1 MGDADVAFFS
11 DGMEHTVPAGH
22 IFRLDP
28 GASITLPPKLYHSF
42 WAESSP
48 VFAGEVST
56 VNDDERDNR
65 FFESIGR
72 FPSIEEDE
80 PATHLLVS
88 DYERFLLAS

>member
-1 MGDADVAFFS
+1 
-11 DGMEHTVPAGH
+11 
-22 IFRLDP
+22 
-28 GASITLPPKLYHSF
+28 
-42 WAESSP
+42 

-72 FPSIEEDE
+72 FPRIEEDE

-88 DYERFLLAS
+88 DYEGFLLDS